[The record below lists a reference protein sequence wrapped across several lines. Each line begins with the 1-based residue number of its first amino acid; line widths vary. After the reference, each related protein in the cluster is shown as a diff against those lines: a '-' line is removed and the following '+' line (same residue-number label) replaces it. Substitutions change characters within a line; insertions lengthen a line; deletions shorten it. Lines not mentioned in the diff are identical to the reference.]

1 MKKEEAKT
9 FAAAL
14 NEWHESYVDVATTLK
29 GTIGTVEG
37 TKKLWREGKHSSLIK
52 VGLTLIALP
61 EPFVSGAVGS
71 ALVAAGLVQ
80 EGIRRRTLHVD
91 DVAKTFQQTMRELQS
106 LKNGV

>member
-1 MKKEEAKT
+1 MKKEEVKT
-9 FAAAL
+9 FAAVL
-14 NEWHESYVDVATTLK
+14 NEWSESYVDVATTLK
-29 GTIGTVEG
+29 GTIGIVEG

-52 VGLTLIALP
+52 VGLTLIVLP